1 MRDANLAEF
10 KELFIGLKPV
20 AKIYDDIR
28 IVDPLAKKVYSFE
41 DDELVITK
49 LTCYDFWGRNETCA
63 NCISLRAIKEN
74 DTYVKIENNNKEAYM
89 VTAIPF
95 AFSDRK
101 VSIEILKNI
110 TKSLFFSNSTNS
122 ETIEIYSLI
131 NNINILVMKDALTD
145 IYNRRYINERLP
157 IDLINADLKLEP
169 LSIIMADIDFF
180 KDVNDNYGHIGGDY
194 ILKCFAQIL
203 SKYVLQENGWVAR
216 YGGEEFLVCLNNKDY
231 NEATEIAEK
240 IRQEVEKEQFIYNDK
255 IIKITSS
262 FGIAS
267 KKEDYC
273 ETVDEIIEMADK
285 NLYTAKN
292 SGRNKVV

>member
-1 MRDANLAEF
+1 MRDANLKEF

-20 AKIYDDIR
+20 AKIYDAIR
-28 IVDPLAKKVYSFE
+28 IVDPLGKKVYSFE
-41 DDELVITK
+41 EDKLVVTK
-49 LTCYDFWGRNETCA
+49 LTCFDFWGRNESCA

-95 AFSDRK
+95 AFSDCR

-110 TKSLFFSNSTNS
+110 TKSLFFANSTTS

-180 KDVNDNYGHIGGDY
+180 KDVNDNYGHIGGDF

-203 SKYVLQENGWVAR
+203 SKYVSEENGWVAR
-216 YGGEEFLVCLNNKDY
+216 YGGEEFLICLKNEDY
-231 NEATEIAEK
+231 NGATEIAEK
-240 IRQEVEKEQFIYNDK
+240 IRQEVETEQFIYNSK

-267 KKEDYC
+267 NENDC
-273 ETVDEIIEMADK
+273 SNTVDEIIGVADK
-285 NLYTAKN
+285 NLYVAKN

>member
-1 MRDANLAEF
+1 MREANFEEF
-10 KELFIGLKPV
+10 KELFISLKPV
-20 AKIYDDIR
+20 AKIYDVIR
-28 IVDPLAKKVYSFE
+28 VVDPLEKKVFSFE
-41 DDELVITK
+41 DDELVMTDLI
-49 LTCYDFWGRNETCA
+49 CFDFWGRNESCA

-74 DTYVKIENNNKEAYM
+74 DTFVKIENNNKEAFM

-95 AFSDRK
+95 ELSDRN

-110 TKSLFFSNSTNS
+110 TKSLFFANSTTT

-145 IYNRRYINERLP
+145 IYNRRYIDERLP
-157 IDLINADLKLEP
+157 VDLINSDIKCAP
-169 LSIIMADIDFF
+169 LSIIMVDIDFF
-180 KDVNDNYGHIGGDY
+180 KDVNDNYGHIAGDFV
-194 ILKCFAQIL
+194 LKRFAKIL
-203 SKYVLQENGWVAR
+203 SNYVSEENGWVAR
-216 YGGEEFLVCLNNKDY
+216 YGGEEFLLCLFDKDY
-231 NEATEIAEK
+231 NEAMEIAEK
-240 IRQEVEKEQFIYNDK
+240 IRQEVEREQFIYNNK

-267 KKEDYC
+267 KKDDC
-273 ETVDEIIEMADK
+273 KTVDEIIELADK

>member
-1 MRDANLAEF
+1 MRDGNLEEF

-28 IVDPLAKKVYSFE
+28 IVDPLEKKVYTFQ
-41 DDELVITK
+41 DDELVTTK
-49 LTCYDFWGRNETCA
+49 LTCFDFWGRNESCA

-74 DTYVKIENNNKEAYM
+74 DTFVKIENNNKEAYM

-95 AFSDRK
+95 AFSDRN
-101 VSIEILKNI
+101 VSVEILKNI
-110 TKSLFFSNSTNS
+110 TKSLFFANSTTT
-122 ETIEIYSLI
+122 EAIEIYSLI
-131 NNINILVMKDALTD
+131 NDINILVMKDALTD

-157 IDLINADLKLEP
+157 VDLINADLKLEP

-180 KDVNDNYGHIGGDY
+180 KNVNDNYGHIGGDY

-203 SKYVLQENGWVAR
+203 GKYVSEDDGWVAR
-216 YGGEEFLVCLNNKDY
+216 YGGEEFLICLDNKDY

-240 IRQEVEKEQFIYNDK
+240 IRQEVEKEQFIYNGK

-262 FGIAS
+262 FGVAS
-267 KKEDYC
+267 NKNDC
-273 ETVDEIIEMADK
+273 CGIIDEIIGVADK
-285 NLYTAKN
+285 NLYVAKN